1 MLQPLRLL
9 ALTAL
14 GDRSRAGA
22 RTPRNKPLTSYV
34 KCRRLPP
41 AMTTTLDECVPAL
54 LQGTLGMLIAR
65 PSGAERRVVYRSN
78 ARIAP
83 GRVGAPVGAE
93 ANAAWK

>member
-22 RTPRNKPLTSYV
+22 RTPRNKPWTSYV
-34 KCRRLPP
+34 KSRRLPP
-41 AMTTTLDECVPAL
+41 AMTTTLDECVPEL

-65 PSGAERRVVYRSN
+65 PSGGERRVVDASN
-78 ARIAP
+78 ARLAR
-83 GRVGAPVGAE
+83 GRGGAPVGVE
-93 ANAAWK
+93 ANAA